1 MWKRNRDQKCRDQK
15 FKHNTCT
22 SEAVNSKTQSK
33 SFDYQTHSNSA
44 LNWFPIP
51 LSVVARGLKR
61 MRSNFDEDDDDDM
74 SDAENLA
81 ADDNSGDENNDD
93 AKWSKKLKR
102 PRMSMVADEEETK

>member
-1 MWKRNRDQKCRDQK
+1 
-15 FKHNTCT
+15 
-22 SEAVNSKTQSK
+22 
-33 SFDYQTHSNSA
+33 
-44 LNWFPIP
+44 
-51 LSVVARGLKR
+51 
-61 MRSNFDEDDDDDM
+61 MRSNFDEDDDDM